1 MDFLT
6 RTVQAMTHALII
18 GATGGIGGSL
28 ARHLKDTHQL
38 TLVGRNDTKLR
49 ELKSALGAQ
58 VVPTDVSSELEV
70 QALFEEVSPIDLLI
84 YSAGDIQPELVK
96 MATGDAYRRVLDAN
110 LTGLLFTLKYA
121 ESKLNE
127 GSRVYVLGARP
138 ELIAY
143 RGFGV
148 YAAAK
153 AGVKA
158 LVDIAAIEYKRKAS
172 FTLVLPKGVNTEF
185 WKNVGKLPTDALSPD
200 DVAGAIVESLGRE
213 SVSELKVG

>member
-1 MDFLT
+1 MS
-6 RTVQAMTHALII
+6 HAVII
-18 GATGGIGGSL
+18 GATGGIGSAL
-28 ARHLKDTHQL
+28 ARKLKDSYQL
-38 TLVGRNDTKLR
+38 TLVGRNDAKLR
-49 ELKSALGAQ
+49 DLRNATAGN
-58 VVPTDVSSELEV
+58 VIPTDVSSELET
-70 QALFEEVSPIDLLI
+70 QALFEDLSPIDLLI

-96 MATGDAYRRVLDAN
+96 MVSGDAFRRVLDAN

-121 ESKLNE
+121 EAKLNE

-138 ELIAY
+138 ELITY

-172 FTLVLPKGVNTEF
+172 FTLVLPKAVNTDF
-185 WKNVGKLPTDALSPD
+185 WKNVGKAPADALSPEE
-200 DVAGAIVESLGRE
+200 VAKAMVESLASE
-213 SVSELKVG
+213 PVSELKVG

>member
-1 MDFLT
+1 MN
-6 RTVQAMTHALII
+6 HALVI
-18 GATGGIGGSL
+18 GATGGIGGAL
-28 ARHLKDTHQL
+28 AKQLKGSYQL
-38 TLVGRNDTKLR
+38 TLIGRNDAKLR
-49 ELKSALGAQ
+49 ELKTTIGAT
-58 VVPTDVSSELEV
+58 VIPTDVSSELEV

-96 MATGDAYRRVLDAN
+96 MASGDAYRRVLDAN

-121 ESKLNE
+121 EAKLNE

-138 ELIAY
+138 ELITY

-172 FTLVLPKGVNTEF
+172 FTLVLPKAVNTDF
-185 WKNVGKLPTDALSPD
+185 WKNVGKAPADALSPD
-200 DVAGAIVESLGRE
+200 DVAKAMVDSLQSE
-213 SVSELKVG
+213 PVNELKVS

>member
-1 MDFLT
+1 M
-6 RTVQAMTHALII
+6 AHALIL
-18 GATGGIGGSL
+18 GATGGIGSSL
-28 ARHLKDTHQL
+28 ARQLKNTHQL

-49 ELKSALGAQ
+49 ELKASLGAQ
-58 VVPTDVSSELEV
+58 VIPTDVSSELET
-70 QALFEEVSPIDLLI
+70 QALFEEVSPIDLLV

-96 MATGDAYRRVLDAN
+96 LASGDAVRRVIDAN

-138 ELIAY
+138 ELITY

-158 LVDIAAIEYKRKAS
+158 LVEIAAIEYKRKTS
-172 FTLVLPKGVNTEF
+172 FTLVLPKAVNTDF
-185 WKNVGKLPTDALSPD
+185 WKNVGKPPADALTPD
-200 DVAGAIVESLGRE
+200 DVASAITESLGRE
-213 SVSELKVG
+213 AVSELKVG

>member
-1 MDFLT
+1 MS
-6 RTVQAMTHALII
+6 HALII
-18 GATGGIGGSL
+18 GATGGIGSAL
-28 ARHLKDTHQL
+28 AGQLKDTHQL
-38 TLVGRNDTKLR
+38 TLVGRNETKLR
-49 ELKSALGAQ
+49 ELRNATGGNII
-58 VVPTDVSSELEV
+58 PTDVSSELEV
-70 QALFEEVSPIDLLI
+70 QALFEEVSGIDLLV

-96 MATGDAYRRVLDAN
+96 MASGDAYRRVLDAN

-121 ESKLNE
+121 EAKLNE

-138 ELIAY
+138 ELITY

-172 FTLVLPKGVNTEF
+172 FTLVLPKAVNTEF
-185 WKNVGKLPTDALSPD
+185 WKNVGKPPADALSPN
-200 DVAGAIVESLGRE
+200 DVAKAIVDSLTGE
-213 SVSELKVG
+213 PVSELKVG

>member
-1 MDFLT
+1 MS
-6 RTVQAMTHALII
+6 HAVII
-18 GATGGIGGSL
+18 GATGGIGSSL
-28 ARHLKDTHQL
+28 AKRLKDTYQL

-49 ELKSALGAQ
+49 ELRGSTSGTII
-58 VVPTDVSSELEV
+58 PTDISSELET
-70 QALFEEVSPIDLLI
+70 QALFEDLPGIDLLV

-96 MATGDAYRRVLDAN
+96 MASGDAYRRVLDAN

-121 ESKLNE
+121 EAKLNDL
-127 GSRVYVLGARP
+127 SRVYILGARP
-138 ELIAY
+138 ELITY

-172 FTLVLPKGVNTEF
+172 FTLVLPKAVNTEF
-185 WKNVGKLPTDALSPD
+185 WKNVGKPPADALSPD
-200 DVAGAIVESLGRE
+200 DVAKAITDSLANE
-213 SVSELKVG
+213 PVSELKIG